1 MSIQFKA
8 KINVLQILKQYL
20 FQGRSGKYLDVA
32 FFLNKD
38 GAGKYG
44 DDGFIVQEISKEAR
58 DRGEKGP
65 IIGNWRYHKPK
76 ATEPAKTADA
86 APASNPETPPDA
98 DDDDV
103 PF

>member
-1 MSIQFKA
+1 MSTIQFKA

-20 FQGRSGKYLDVA
+20 FEGRSGKYLDVA

-38 GAGKYG
+38 GTGKYG
-44 DDGFIVQEISKEAR
+44 DDGFIVQEIGKEAR
-58 DRGEKGP
+58 ERGEKKP

-76 ATEPAKTADA
+76 AAA
-86 APASNPETPPDA
+86 APATTSPPPAA
-98 DDDDV
+98 DESDDV